1 MKKGG
6 ERLPDRISRLYNH
19 TNNIDEAE
27 VFVGDNDNNFLNVEP
42 QTPDWSPDN
51 SDSEDEPFDEETFE
65 QNLYYVIDSCLQH
78 ASSVGNQ
85 AIRSLANDDGLFDE
99 SLNNEDN
106 ILRLNDEQLEKAAAN
121 ACNELVYGDYQTGHI
136 GFLQQARDMRT
147 ISRVSQPMKNTIY
160 DGVKNKVNLWFS
172 EQQETLTHLE
182 MNEDDSKIVKFYTHV
197 KDKIITY
204 VEVAFGIPPGG
215 RRLRIING
223 GRGKKKKTTRKKKGS
238 GNQLTT
244 PLRDCSDSSDSS
256 EFITPN
262 NSSSDLIPVS
272 LKMDRTPPRRNV
284 KRLQEVFEDA
294 LNEKIIKEQKE
305 RSKNINEYMNKIK
318 EGEEEYRKDK
328 KKGKYHLSPSL
339 TFGGKKTRKRK
350 HKKTKKRKPKKKTRR
365 RK

>member
-6 ERLPDRISRLYNH
+6 ERLPDRISPLYNH

-51 SDSEDEPFDEETFE
+51 SDSEDEPFEESFE
-65 QNLYYVIDSCLQH
+65 QNLYYIINICLEN
-78 ASSVGNQ
+78 ASSVGND
-85 AIRSLANDDGLFDE
+85 AMGSLA
-99 SLNNEDN
+99 NNEDN
-106 ILRLNDEQLEKAAAN
+106 ILRMNEGQLEKAAAN

-147 ISRVSQPMKNTIY
+147 ISRVSQPMKNRIY
-160 DGVKNKVNLWFS
+160 DGVKKIVNHWFS

-182 MNEDDSKIVKFYTHV
+182 MNEYDSNIVVRFYTHV
-197 KDKIITY
+197 KNKIITY

-223 GRGKKKKTTRKKKGS
+223 GGGKKKKTTRKKKGS

-256 EFITPN
+256 DSSEFITPN
-262 NSSSDLIPVS
+262 NSSDKIPES
-272 LKMDRTPPRRNV
+272 LTMDRTPPRRNV
-284 KRLQEVFEDA
+284 ERLQKVFEDA

-318 EGEEEYRKDK
+318 EGQEEYRKDK